1 MISMTD
7 VIVTEIR
14 VSVFTKLTIT
24 GRACLI
30 FTHHY
35 QSDNFFTQIYTQD
48 QPVHK
53 QLTHFLMFIQ
63 SGYRV
68 KYLAKTIL
76 LKIAV

>member
-14 VSVFTKLTIT
+14 VSVFTKLTIA

-35 QSDNFFTQIYTQD
+35 RSDIFFTQIYTQD
-48 QPVHK
+48 QPVHN
-53 QLTHFLMFIQ
+53 QLSHFLMFIQ
-63 SGYRV
+63 SGYRI
-68 KYLAKTIL
+68 KDLAKTIL